1 MTPGFVDVHTHYD
14 GQAVWDSHLAPS
26 SQHGVTTVVMGN
38 CGVGFAPVRA
48 GDHETL
54 IELMEGV
61 EDIPGPVLHQG
72 LEFRWESFAE
82 YLDVLDA
89 KPRDI
94 DVCAL
99 VPHAAVRVYIM
110 GKRALALEPANQ
122 GDIAAMRA
130 IVAEAVRA
138 GAFGFS
144 TSRTISHKTLKGD
157 FTPTLRAQ
165 EDELTGIALG
175 LREVGAGFLELVSD
189 WNEPDPATE
198 FALVR
203 RVVERSGRPLLFSL
217 TARHDRTEAG
227 GSCWRCRTRR
237 RRRGCRIRP
246 VFPPRPIGILLGL
259 QGSQNP
265 FSGTPSFKAIAHLP
279 LAEKVAAMRDPA
291 VRARI
296 LSEDRVTGSNFPLI
310 TRLSFE
316 RMFPFS
322 DPPDYTPAREN
333 SIAAAAA
340 REGRTPEEVAY
351 DMLLADEGH
360 GFIFAALT
368 NYADYT
374 LGPSAE
380 LLRHPNTLV
389 GLSDGGAHVGFISD
403 GSFPTFLLTYWGRD
417 RREGTMPLPELVRR
431 QTSDSGAGGGAF
443 RPRRAGAGDEGGHQR
458 HRLRRA
464 RPGAAGDGVG
474 PARGRAAPV
483 AAARGATRR
492 RSWAAPS
499 PTGTAR
505 PRARCPGGWCGA
517 GRRLERLRRV
527 RRRRDAGR
535 DARSGAA
542 ELGGGRGRAPGFP
555 DPEPAARR
563 VLPVRRGH
571 AARGRGDRGDG
582 PRSRAS
588 GCRPRGRRRASAS
601 SPRPTSRTRPTPSGA
616 TTRAWRSGAA
626 SCAPHAGRRPERRQ
640 LPLRLRRL
648 QDLGARA
655 AAVRRR
661 ISPARTS

>member
-1 MTPGFVDVHTHYD
+1 MGIEADLVIRGGTVIDGTGRGAFEADVAIKDGRIAAVGETPGRGREEIDARGRLVTPGFVDVHTHYD
-14 GQAVWDSHLAPS
+14 GQAVWDPHLAPS
-26 SQHGVTTVVMGN
+26 AHHGVTTAVMGN

-48 GDHETL
+48 GDRDTL

-94 DVCAL
+94 DICAL
-99 VPHAAVRVYIM
+99 VPHAAVRVYTM
-110 GKRALALEPANQ
+110 GKRALALEPANG

-130 IVAEAVRA
+130 IVADAVKA

-157 FTPTLRAQ
+157 PTPTLRAQ

-175 LREVGAGFLELVSD
+175 MRDVGAGFLELVSD

-203 RVVERSGRPLLFSL
+203 RVVERCGRPVLFSL
-217 TARHDRTEAG
+217 TARHDRTEA
-227 GSCWRCRTRR
+227 WRELLALSNAAAAE
-237 RRRGCRIRP
+237 GLPIRP

-265 FSGTPSFKAIAHLP
+265 FSGAPSYKAIAHLP
-279 LAEKVAAMRDPA
+279 LAERVVAMRDPA
-291 VRARI
+291 ARARI
-296 LSEDRVTGSNFPLI
+296 LSEDRVTGSTFPLI

-322 DPPDYTPAREN
+322 DPPNYAPSRES
-333 SIAAAAA
+333 SIAATAA
-340 REGRTPEEVAY
+340 RGGRSPEEVAY

-374 LGPSAE
+374 LGASAE

-417 RREGTMPLPELVRR
+417 RREGTVPLPELVRR
-431 QTSDSGAGGGAF
+431 QTSDT
-443 RPRRAGAGDEGGHQR
+443 
-458 HRLRRA
+458 A
-464 RPGAAGDGVG
+464 RAAGLRDRGVLAPG
-474 PARGRAAPV
+474 MKADINVIDFDALALERPAMVWDLPAG
-483 AAARGATRR
+483 
-492 RSWAAPS
+492 
-499 PTGTAR
+499 
-505 PRARCPGGWCGA
+505 
-517 GRRLERLRRV
+517 GRRLLQ
-527 RRRRDAGR
+527 G
-535 DARSGAA
+535 
-542 ELGGGRGRAPGFP
+542 
-555 DPEPAARR
+555 
-563 VLPVRRGH
+563 
-571 AARGRGDRGDG
+571 ARGYAATIVGGQITYRDG
-582 PRSRAS
+582 EATGALP
-588 GCRPRGRRRASAS
+588 GRLVRN
-601 SPRPTSRTRPTPSGA
+601 
-616 TTRAWRSGAA
+616 AA
-626 SCAPHAGRRPERRQ
+626 
-640 LPLRLRRL
+640 
-648 QDLGARA
+648 
-655 AAVRRR
+655 
-661 ISPARTS
+661 